1 MIKVQTFKEFG
12 VYCQERMWKADPNS
26 VGASGGKKINV
37 KKKKETK
44 KLQNK

>member
-26 VGASGGKKINV
+26 VGASGGKKIYV
-37 KKKKETK
+37 KKKKGDK
-44 KLQNK
+44 KVAK

>member
-1 MIKVQTFKEFG
+1 MIKVQKFKEFG
-12 VYCQERMWKADPNS
+12 FYCQERMWKADPNS
-26 VGASGGKKINV
+26 VGASGGKKLML

>member
-1 MIKVQTFKEFG
+1 MIKVQKFKEFG
-12 VYCQERMWKADPNS
+12 FYFQERMWKADPNS

-44 KLQNK
+44 KFQNK